1 MPKTSMYVIILLL
14 VLSALL
20 LYSSMSSDEYDN
32 YSPPTSVEPENV
44 PYINPTE
51 FKVGQ
56 VEKQP
61 VYKSS
66 NLCDSTTLKPII
78 PVDVDYEWKMPT
90 NCECTK
96 YLQPP

>member
-1 MPKTSMYVIILLL
+1 MRKTSMYVIILFL
-14 VLSALL
+14 VLSVLL
-20 LYSSMSSDEYDN
+20 LYASITTDEYDN
-32 YSPPTSVEPENV
+32 YSPPSVQPENV
-44 PYINPTE
+44 PYINPKE
-51 FKVGQ
+51 FKIGL

-78 PVDVDYEWKMPT
+78 PLDVDYEWKMPT

>member
-20 LYSSMSSDEYDN
+20 LYASMTTDEYDN
-32 YSPPTSVEPENV
+32 YSPPSVKPENV

-51 FKVGQ
+51 FKIGL
-56 VEKQP
+56 VENQP

-78 PVDVDYEWKMPT
+78 PVDVDYEWSMPS